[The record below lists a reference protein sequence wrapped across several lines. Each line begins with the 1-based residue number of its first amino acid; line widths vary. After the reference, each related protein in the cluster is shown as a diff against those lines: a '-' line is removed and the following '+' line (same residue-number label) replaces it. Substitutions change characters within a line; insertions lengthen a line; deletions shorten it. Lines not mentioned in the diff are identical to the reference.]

1 MATDTNYFSN
11 GQSDTLAK
19 LTIRS
24 SQKDLDSIILD
35 ESHFALL
42 AKEGN
47 YIKTFLNVLG
57 NSDGPTRFLSTD
69 TIRIS
74 AYLKSEVIVDINAP
88 E

>member
-24 SQKDLDSIILD
+24 SQKDLDSIMLD

-42 AKEGN
+42 AKEG
-47 YIKTFLNVLG
+47 I
-57 NSDGPTRFLSTD
+57 
-69 TIRIS
+69 I
-74 AYLKSEVIVDINAP
+74 LKP
-88 E
+88 F